1 MLNTIKARIL
11 VGYASIL
18 LVTLLV
24 AAVLTVNNSKVST
37 QVDAYV
43 IDTLPMLEKI
53 DAVQQ
58 KSKELVLISYSLYGT
73 TLSSDA
79 FAPLQRTLIEDIDTT
94 LPRIS
99 VNNELVA
106 HFGQLT
112 TVISALRV
120 TMSSDAISWDMA
132 RDNLQAITVAADAF
146 QEVLFKERKAVAMAA
161 TARAN
166 RIADQMNTSQHII
179 YVLVAVLASVVLFG
193 WLLSKKQIAAP
204 ISALAS
210 QLNEVA
216 ESRNLVAT
224 FPHQQTLE
232 LENMRRSM
240 AGLLDVFRNGMVKVH
255 GAVEQIDGAALVLT
269 ESTQHSSASIT
280 ELKTEITTLVVRMD
294 SLSADME
301 QSLLRS
307 QFAATSAKESA
318 IKIDEGQSQV
328 QQSASAISDLA
339 KDIEQTSCTLETL
352 QSEGAHVSGVV
363 KTIADIA
370 AQTNLLALNAAI
382 EAARAGESGRGFAV
396 VADEVRT
403 LAVRT
408 HQSTVE
414 INTMLERIVSSIQ
427 GAVDTMSSNRDKA
440 NASVHLANEVVTT
453 LEEGR
458 RSMLSLVDVSEDA
471 ASLAS
476 TAQEKERDA
485 KAQVSYFEKLGEKID
500 KTNKDVAVAAS
511 DLSQLSS
518 ALSDNANHFTLS

>member
-11 VGYASIL
+11 VGYASVL

-24 AAVLTVNNSKVST
+24 AAVLTQNNSKVSM

-43 IDTLPMLEKI
+43 TDTLPMLEKI
-53 DAVQQ
+53 DAVQR

-73 TLSSDA
+73 TLSSEA
-79 FAPLQRTLIEDIDTT
+79 FTPLQDTLIEDIDVT

-99 VNNELVA
+99 IETSLAA
-106 HFGQLT
+106 HFSQLET
-112 TVISALRV
+112 AVSALST
-120 TMSSDAISWDMA
+120 TMSSDAISWDTA
-132 RDNLQAITVAADAF
+132 RNNLQAITAAADAF
-146 QEVLFKERKAVAMAA
+146 QQSLLNERKAVAMAA
-161 TARAN
+161 STRAN
-166 RIADQMNTSQHII
+166 RIAEQMHISQQII
-179 YVLVAVLASVVLFG
+179 YALVAVLASVVLVG

-204 ISALAS
+204 ISAFAS
-210 QLNEVA
+210 QLNRVA

-224 FPHQQTLE
+224 FPHQQTIE
-232 LENMRRSM
+232 LESVRSSM
-240 AGLLDVFRNGMVKVH
+240 AGLLDVFRDGMIKVRS
-255 GAVEQIDGAALVLT
+255 AVEQIDGATLVLT
-269 ESTQHSSASIT
+269 ESTQLSDASVN
-280 ELKTEITTLVVRMD
+280 ELNTEITTLVTRMD

-318 IKIDEGQSQV
+318 MKVDEGQHQV
-328 QQSASAISDLA
+328 QQSANAISELA
-339 KDIEQTSCTLETL
+339 KDIEQTSRTLETL
-352 QSEGAHVSGVV
+352 QSEGANVSGVV

-414 INTMLERIVSSIQ
+414 INTMLERIVNSIQ
-427 GAVDTMSSNRDKA
+427 AAVDTMSANRDKA
-440 NASVHLANEVVTT
+440 NASVYLANDVVST

-458 RSMLSLVDVSEDA
+458 RQMLALVDVSEDA
-471 ASLAS
+471 ARLVSA
-476 TAQEKERDA
+476 AQEKERDA
-485 KAQVSYFEKLGEKID
+485 KAQVSYFETLGKKID
-500 KTNKDVAVAAS
+500 KTNKDVAVAAQ
-511 DLSQLSS
+511 DLSHLSNT
-518 ALSDNANHFTLS
+518 LSNNANHFTLS